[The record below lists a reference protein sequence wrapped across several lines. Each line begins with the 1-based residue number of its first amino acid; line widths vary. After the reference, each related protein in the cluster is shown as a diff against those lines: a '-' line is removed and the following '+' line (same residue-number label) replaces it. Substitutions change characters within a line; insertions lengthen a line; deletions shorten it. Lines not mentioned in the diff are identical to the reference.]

1 MLNLFKVQIV
11 PQFRYDLPV
20 EYVMN
25 EWMNLQWEILIHDC
39 CLIVSLSLA
48 QETEWNSH

>member
-25 EWMNLQWEILIHDC
+25 ELTMRILIHDC
-39 CLIVSLSLA
+39 CLIVSLALA